1 MPETLIREFKENGVI
16 GEVLG
21 DAKSDGL
28 LPSVAIFNM
37 TGQTER
43 SVKGATPTRRER
55 WLDPVDKGYFQ
66 SAPFMVFVFPKTGEQ
81 SH

>member
-1 MPETLIREFKENGVI
+1 MPEALGREFRENGVI

-21 DAKSDGL
+21 DSKSDAPL
-28 LPSVAIFNM
+28 RSVAIFNV

-43 SVKGATPTRRER
+43 SVTGATLSRRER

-66 SAPFMVFVFPKTGEQ
+66 SAPFMVFVFPKTDEQ